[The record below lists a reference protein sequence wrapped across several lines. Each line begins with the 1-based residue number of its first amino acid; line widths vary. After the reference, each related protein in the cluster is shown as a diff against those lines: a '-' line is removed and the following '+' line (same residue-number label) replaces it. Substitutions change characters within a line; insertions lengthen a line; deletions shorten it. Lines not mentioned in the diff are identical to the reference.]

1 MNIKS
6 INGLDQF
13 LDDYPYMSTA
23 PCFEAGVRLRG
34 EFRFRANESG
44 GDVIEDFYMLD
55 IVVPEKYPRALP
67 KVVET
72 GGKIPRDG
80 HFHVNPDGSL
90 CLGSPLRL
98 LKIIHKSPSLSGF
111 AVKCLEP
118 YLYAVSYKLR
128 NGGGFLFG
136 ELPHGNQGI
145 LEDYS
150 CMFGLKEVFQIEKA
164 VQLLCV
170 KKRIANKKLC
180 PCGCGKRLGVCP
192 FRHTLDE
199 FRKMAPVSWFKCH
212 AL

>member
-1 MNIKS
+1 
-6 INGLDQF
+6 
-13 LDDYPYMSTA
+13 LDDYPDMSTA
-23 PCFEAGVRLRG
+23 PCSEACVSLRG
-34 EFRFRANESG
+34 KFRFRIIESG
-44 GDVIEDFYMLD
+44 GDVIDDFYKLD
-55 IVVPEKYPRALP
+55 IMVPEKYPRALP

-98 LKIIHKSPSLSGF
+98 LKIIHKFPNLSGF
-111 AVKCLEP
+111 ADKCLVP

-128 NGGGFLFG
+128 NGGRFLLG

-145 LEDYS
+145 IEDYS
-150 CMFGLKEVFQIEKA
+150 CMFGLKEVFQIKKA
-164 VQLLCV
+164 VHLLCV
-170 KKRIANKKLC
+170 KKRIANKKPC

-192 FRHTLDE
+192 FHHTLNE

-212 AL
+212 SL